1 MLRVFACF
9 LALGVLFCAGAQKRK
24 QARGPDVEVVQLHA
38 QRTGGDVAI
47 DGKIKNIGERTHSG
61 IVLLFDFLA
70 TGNQVITTKK
80 SILEVAP
87 FEPGAETE
95 FNVRVV
101 DPVRA
106 IWIRVRATDRQDRE
120 LRLAKEGPF
129 TIE

>member
-1 MLRVFACF
+1 MLRVVAC
-9 LALGVLFCAGAQKRK
+9 LWALGALCCAGSQTRK
-24 QARGPDVEVVQLHA
+24 QTRGPDIEVAQLHA

-47 DGKIKNIGERTHSG
+47 DGKIKNAGERTHNG

-80 SILEVAP
+80 SVLEVAQ
-87 FEPGAETE
+87 FAPGAETE

-106 IWIRVRATDRQDRE
+106 VWIRVRATDRQDRE
-120 LRLAKEGPF
+120 LRVAKDGPF